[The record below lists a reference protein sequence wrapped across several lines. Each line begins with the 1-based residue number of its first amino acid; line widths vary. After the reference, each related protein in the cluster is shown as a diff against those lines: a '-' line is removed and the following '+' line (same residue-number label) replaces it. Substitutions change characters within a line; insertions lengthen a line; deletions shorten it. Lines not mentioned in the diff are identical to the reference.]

1 MFPVEIWLK
10 IRPTFGQKDTGC
22 PKKLT
27 FENHAINLPRKLQKT
42 IIMFSYWAALID
54 IPG

>member
-1 MFPVEIWLK
+1 MFPLEIWLK
-10 IRPTFGQKDTGC
+10 IHPTFGHKDTVC

-27 FENHAINLPRKLQKT
+27 FENHAIKLPRKLQKT